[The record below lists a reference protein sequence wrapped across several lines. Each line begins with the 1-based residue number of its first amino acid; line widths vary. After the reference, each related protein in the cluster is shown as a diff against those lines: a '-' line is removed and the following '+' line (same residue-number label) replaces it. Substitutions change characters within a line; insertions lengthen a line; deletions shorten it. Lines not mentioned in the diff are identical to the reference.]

1 MHLQNFYAQR
11 NGPCRKHHDIT
22 LLRSAFALA
31 KPCPS
36 HKSSATMLAI
46 LSFVI
51 VALLAS
57 ACGKPDEGKTGITV
71 PVTDAAGRVINVRQN
86 PKRVV
91 TLNKNAAEILRMMG
105 AADRIVGVSDWIP
118 KNPDYWP
125 ELAKA
130 RNVGKFN
137 DPDVEAIAELKP
149 DLLLC
154 YQSSPG
160 PGFEDKMHA
169 AGIQVLRLE
178 LYRIGALPRDV
189 EALGRIFG
197 REDKAREYLDWLK
210 VRMDDITRRV
220 DASLKAEPQRP
231 KVYLEAYA
239 EFAACGSSSGMHERL
254 LFAGG
259 RNIGEGLQGNAS
271 PVSPEWLLAEQPW
284 AVIKMTSQNGAYS
297 QDGPGGMVYQRAALM
312 ARTGWD
318 KTPAGKAGRVYL
330 MTTDVTSGGA
340 SVVGIAHMAK
350 WLHPAAFAD
359 LDPNLWHREYIERFQ
374 GRPWRGVYVHSAE

>member
-1 MHLQNFYAQR
+1 MGQRDQRVFGRRQHAYLWALLLCLPFFAAGCGENRGAQ
-11 NGPCRKHHDIT
+11 D
-22 LLRSAFALA
+22 
-31 KPCPS
+31 
-36 HKSSATMLAI
+36 SSAAVRL
-46 LSFVI
+46 
-51 VALLAS
+51 
-57 ACGKPDEGKTGITV
+57 
-71 PVTDAAGRVINVRQN
+71 TDAQGREVAVKRN

-91 TLNKNAAEILRMMG
+91 TLNKNAAEILRMLG
-105 AADRIVGVSDWIP
+105 VVECIVGVSDWIP

-149 DLLLC
+149 DLVLC

-160 PGFEDKMHA
+160 PGFEEKMAA

-189 EALGRIFG
+189 EGLGRLFG

-210 VRMDDITRRV
+210 TRMDEIARRV
-220 DASLKAEPQRP
+220 AADPERP
-231 KVYLEAYA
+231 AVYLEAYA
-239 EFAACGSSSGMHERL
+239 EFAACGSGSGMHERL
-254 LFAGG
+254 VFAGG
-259 RNIGEGLQGNAS
+259 RNIAEGMKPNAT
-271 PVSPEWLLAEQPW
+271 PVSPEWVLEQQPW
-284 AVIKMTSQNGAYS
+284 AVVKMCSQNGSYS
-297 QDGPGGMVYQRAALM
+297 LNGPGGMAEQREALL

-330 MTTDVTSGGA
+330 MTTDVSSGGA
-340 SVVGIAHMAK
+340 SVVGLAWLAR
-350 WLHPAAFAD
+350 WLHPKTCAD

-374 GRPWRGVYVHSAE
+374 GLPWRGVFVHPAQ